1 MWGAAVIL
9 ITTLPE
15 TDAGAYSTVRFPYDE
30 DCVAI
35 MKTIPVHR
43 WNGRAKE
50 WTTETSWVEL
60 LAKRFCDRG
69 FDVAIDGEL
78 WYLPDP
84 KAFAEPLQAL
94 FDALPARLRTPAFRA
109 LSKVL
114 HPDTGG
120 DTEWMKQLNKAID
133 KTR

>member
-1 MWGAAVIL
+1 VIL
-9 ITTLPE
+9 IITLPE
-15 TDAGAYSTVRFPYDE
+15 TEAGAYSTVRFPYDE
-30 DCVAI
+30 DAVAI
-35 MKTIPVHR
+35 MKSVPVHR
-43 WNGRAKE
+43 WNARVKE

-78 WYLPDP
+78 WYPPDP
-84 KAFAEPLQAL
+84 KAFAEPLEA
-94 FDALPARLRTPAFRA
+94 FFAALPPRLRVPAYKA

-120 DTEWMKQLNKAID
+120 DTEWMKQLNTAKNR
-133 KTR
+133 TS